1 VWAIDLAS
9 NVGVAINFTLKLSI
23 RSFRGKTFF
32 FAIERRFPE
41 AFYRCIAS
49 RFCFLFWIAMA
60 SHGDTAPMELH
71 KGANVNDEMD
81 GDDYHNALR
90 GTTRQDHVDMVRMG
104 KVPELQRNYRPLSA
118 LAFTVILQGTWEVL
132 MT

>member
-1 VWAIDLAS
+1 LSVVSAS
-9 NVGVAINFTLKLSI
+9 FQHRT
-23 RSFRGKTFF
+23 
-32 FAIERRFPE
+32 
-41 AFYRCIAS
+41 AFC
-49 RFCFLFWIAMA
+49 FCFLFWIEMAM
-60 SHGDTAPMELH
+60 HGDAAPMEMN
-71 KGANVNDEMD
+71 KGANVSDEMD

-132 MT
+132 MTLVHPTHTYRTYPDHS

>member
-1 VWAIDLAS
+1 
-9 NVGVAINFTLKLSI
+9 
-23 RSFRGKTFF
+23 
-32 FAIERRFPE
+32 
-41 AFYRCIAS
+41 
-49 RFCFLFWIAMA
+49 MA
-60 SHGDTAPMELH
+60 SHSDSAPMGPM
-71 KGANVNDEMD
+71 KGSGANVSDEMD

-90 GTTRQDHVDMVRMG
+90 GTTRQDHVDMARMG